1 MKGNGDRF
9 GRKIDAMGYRFE
21 PVRDEI
27 AMGMFKNK
35 NSTRGLEGE
44 GINRKSKMDGD
55 FEGLWGDSGMAFKN
69 RRVGREGIC
78 WFMG

>member
-27 AMGMFKNK
+27 AVGRVQKQD
-35 NSTRGLEGE
+35 STRGLEGE
-44 GINRKSKMDGD
+44 GINRKSKMNDG
-55 FEGLWGDSGMAFKN
+55 FEFLKN
-69 RRVGREGIC
+69 KKDY
-78 WFMG
+78 FML